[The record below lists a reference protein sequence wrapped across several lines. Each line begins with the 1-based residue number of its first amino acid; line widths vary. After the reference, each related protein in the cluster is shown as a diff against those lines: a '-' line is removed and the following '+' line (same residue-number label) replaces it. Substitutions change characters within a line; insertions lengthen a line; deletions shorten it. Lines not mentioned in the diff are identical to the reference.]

1 MTTYTDDDWQFDE
14 MARLRELLRDKD
26 AALEIE
32 RERMRSLIDVLR
44 EMNIE
49 VWFSPDGLMVQDTR
63 LESVLHLVRWRS
75 RCEMLE

>member
-63 LESVLHLVRWRS
+63 LESVLHLDS
-75 RCEMLE
+75 LEVAP